1 VTLVVPAAAGGG
13 TDILAR
19 TMAQEFSRKLGQ
31 PFIVENKSGASGV
44 IGTNSVVRS
53 APDGYTLLLTYS
65 APIYYAPQVLSNVPY
80 DVKRDLDVI
89 SEVATTAY
97 ILVVNNDVP
106 VKNLKEFMAWAKQG
120 KGKLAYGS
128 LGTGSAGHLASAYLS
143 NHYHLDMTH
152 VPYKS
157 EAPFAQ
163 DLAAGIVPWGMG
175 TLAPMLPYIQSGKVR
190 PVAVLAKERLSAL
203 PDVPTMTEE
212 GYPDPELLPMTWF
225 TLSAPAGTP
234 KPILDL
240 LEKNAREIARSDA
253 MKQRLEALGLDPV
266 GSSAE
271 EFQRNYDAG
280 IPLIKK
286 LVTVS
291 GIRSE

>member
-1 VTLVVPAAAGGG
+1 
-13 TDILAR
+13 
-19 TMAQEFSRKLGQ
+19 
-31 PFIVENKSGASGV
+31 
-44 IGTNSVVRS
+44 
-53 APDGYTLLLTYS
+53 
-65 APIYYAPQVLSNVPY
+65 
-80 DVKRDLDVI
+80 
-89 SEVATTAY
+89 
-97 ILVVNNDVP
+97 
-106 VKNLKEFMAWAKQG
+106 
-120 KGKLAYGS
+120 
-128 LGTGSAGHLASAYLS
+128 
-143 NHYHLDMTH
+143 
-152 VPYKS
+152 
-157 EAPFAQ
+157 
-163 DLAAGIVPWGMG
+163 
-175 TLAPMLPYIQSGKVR
+175 
-190 PVAVLAKERLSAL
+190 
-203 PDVPTMTEE
+203 
-212 GYPDPELLPMTWF
+212 MTWF